1 MISVQVPHIAQ
12 KLSVE
17 SQSADNVHVSR
28 GAEEGAVLRA
38 WSEGCQL
45 RQVQPLRCTSSCG
58 EGYWRCSY
66 GHLLCVGKPYMS
78 SHYVV

>member
-1 MISVQVPHIAQ
+1 
-12 KLSVE
+12 
-17 SQSADNVHVSR
+17 
-28 GAEEGAVLRA
+28 VLRA